1 VAGRT
6 HLSIGEVLSLLQ
18 DDFPDLT
25 ITKIRFLESQGLID
39 PERTPSGYRK
49 FYEFDIDRLRWIL
62 RQQRENFLPLKVIK
76 GRLDG
81 AEGALPSEPEG
92 PAQEQLDIAR
102 DPGPNDPPP
111 VWMADHA
118 KATAAS
124 ADANRAPATVATSPA
139 AAVAAATKTEPPAA
153 ASAVAA
159 PPKST
164 IPAGIVARP
173 PAAAAAPANGTRAG
187 SARQPDPAAP
197 TKSDVAPTPTDQP
210 QEAAVNPSGSNPPAA
225 PGAAKPTSPK
235 QTAAASP
242 AAGGGPLAIG
252 VSDVSMTRSELLGAA
267 KLTEAQLTELES
279 YGIVTPAQTAPDAVY
294 GAEALL
300 CARHASTF
308 FTLGVEARHLRA
320 FKVAADREAG
330 LYEQIILPLLRQRNP
345 AARAEAAATLKRLA
359 GSGAAIHAALL
370 HQSLRPHLR
379 PEP

>member
-1 VAGRT
+1 
-6 HLSIGEVLSLLQ
+6 
-18 DDFPDLT
+18 
-25 ITKIRFLESQGLID
+25 
-39 PERTPSGYRK
+39 
-49 FYEFDIDRLRWIL
+49 
-62 RQQRENFLPLKVIK
+62 LKVIK

-92 PAQEQLDIAR
+92 PAQEQLDIGR

-124 ADANRAPATVATSPA
+124 ADGSRGA
-139 AAVAAATKTEPPAA
+139 AAAKATASTATKTESPPTK
-153 ASAVAA
+153 SAVASL
-159 PPKST
+159 PKPT
-164 IPAGIVARP
+164 IPAGIVAPP
-173 PAAAAAPANGTRAG
+173 PAAAASPNGSHAG
-187 SARQPDPAAP
+187 AAP
-197 TKSDVAPTPTDQP
+197 QLDRATAAPGKSDVAPTPTDQP

-225 PGAAKPTSPK
+225 PGAAKPTPPK
-235 QTAAASP
+235 QAAAAPAAASV
-242 AAGGGPLAIG
+242 AGGPLDIG
-252 VSDVSMTRSELLGAA
+252 VSDVSMTRSELLGAT

-308 FTLGVEARHLRA
+308 FSLGVEARHLRA

>member
-1 VAGRT
+1 MAGRT

-81 AEGALPSEPEG
+81 ADGNLPAEPEG

-102 DPGPNDPPP
+102 DPGPGDPPP

-124 ADANRAPATVATSPA
+124 TD
-139 AAVAAATKTEPPAA
+139 
-153 ASAVAA
+153 AA
-159 PPKST
+159 PVPTGTTTVGPGTEVASPDVVPQPKPA

-173 PAAAAAPANGTRAG
+173 PVPVSMPANGNNPTPAPEPNRT
-187 SARQPDPAAP
+187 SASIAK
-197 TKSDVAPTPTDQP
+197 TVEAPTPTDQP
-210 QEAAVNPSGSNPPAA
+210 QEAAVNPSGSTPPAA
-225 PGAAKPTSPK
+225 PGTAKPNPGTPP
-235 QTAAASP
+235 TAEVD
-242 AAGGGPLAIG
+242 PLDIG
-252 VSDVSMTRSELLGAA
+252 VSDVSMTRAELLGAA
-267 KLTEAQLTELES
+267 KLSEVQLTELES
-279 YGIVTPAQTAPDAVY
+279 FGIVTPSQDTPDAVY

-308 FTLGVEARHLRA
+308 FALGVEARHLRS

-345 AARAEAAATLKRLA
+345 AARAEATATLKRLA

>member
-1 VAGRT
+1 MAGRT

-81 AEGALPSEPEG
+81 ADGHVPTDPEG
-92 PAQEQLDIAR
+92 PAQEELDIAR
-102 DPGPNDPPP
+102 DPGPTDPPP

-118 KATAAS
+118 KAAAAS
-124 ADANRAPATVATSPA
+124 TTIDT
-139 AAVAAATKTEPPAA
+139 PPAA
-153 ASAVAA
+153 ATAA
-159 PPKST
+159 PAASKAASTVAQKPKPS

-173 PAAAAAPANGTRAG
+173 PVPSPTSANGSHAKPMSESDRP
-187 SARQPDPAAP
+187 SPKKPPAD
-197 TKSDVAPTPTDQP
+197 DVPTPTEQP
-210 QEAAVNPSGSNPPAA
+210 QEAAVTASGSLPPAA
-225 PGAAKPTSPK
+225 PGASKPN
-235 QTAAASP
+235 QGAAPTTVSD
-242 AAGGGPLAIG
+242 PLDIG
-252 VSDVSMTRSELLGAA
+252 VSDVSMTRAELLGAV
-267 KLTEAQLTELES
+267 KLSEAQLTELES
-279 YGIVTPAQTAPDAVY
+279 YGIVTPSQSSPDAVY

-308 FTLGVEARHLRA
+308 FALGVEARHLRA

-345 AARAEAAATLKRLA
+345 AARAEATATLKRLA
-359 GSGAAIHAALL
+359 GSGAAMHAALL